1 MVCQEVFS
9 NHLPLVAILNRVAL
23 ALVAWFGVASFLAE
37 SLFGPLIHLLLALA
51 LAPYLLRS
59 LNQLNLI
66 NFVTDVLDVELDVLL
81 ILIFDV
87 YAVQVLRA
95 HLRLDLG
102 VELLALLVF

>member
-1 MVCQEVFS
+1 M
-9 NHLPLVAILNRVAL
+9 
-23 ALVAWFGVASFLAE
+23 
-37 SLFGPLIHLLLALA
+37 
-51 LAPYLLRS
+51 
-59 LNQLNLI
+59 
-66 NFVTDVLDVELDVLL
+66 LDVELDVLL